1 MASVH
6 RDPRFPKGPWNC
18 SLTLA
23 DGRRVWRSTK
33 KRNKREAK
41 ILCDAWQ
48 QAEIEAANG
57 ELTQH
62 RATEILNETLRRI
75 GSGTIE
81 RVTIRG
87 WLEQWLEG
95 KQKISPRTRQAY
107 KQVDWRVPC
116 LLGTHPGKSSAGT
129 GHRS

>member
-62 RATEILNETLRRI
+62 R
-75 GSGTIE
+75 
-81 RVTIRG
+81 
-87 WLEQWLEG
+87 EQWLEG